1 MHDINLCEAKFTAG
15 LKGSFA
21 SISSSPR
28 QKTPKKAVQA
38 MAQRTTFL
46 GFDEVSRI
54 LIWESTGVVMGS
66 LILGG
71 VSRISLAWQIPASTL
86 FRMGREECSLGS
98 GRPSEICILRTAK
111 RYNIPVWGVR
121 PFSQKCYKAAK
132 MFSDWKRVHN
142 RILYKELM

>member
-66 LILGG
+66 PILGG
-71 VSRISLAWQIPASTL
+71 VLRISLAWRYTRL
-86 FRMGREECSLGS
+86 HSLQNG
-98 GRPSEICILRTAK
+98 K
-111 RYNIPVWGVR
+111 RGVL
-121 PFSQKCYKAAK
+121 PEMWEAQ
-132 MFSDWKRVHN
+132 
-142 RILYKELM
+142 